1 MLNRLYGRRIARVD
15 DASVSSVVAQ
25 LIAEESY
32 DYKRWCELLPEGSL
46 RLLRAVAREGIA
58 RDITSAAFVVQ
69 HGLRAPSSVSV
80 ALERLMDGEML
91 CRRDDGYAVY
101 DQLFGLWLAER

>member
-1 MLNRLYGRRIARVD
+1 MNRLYGRRIARID
-15 DASVSSVVAQ
+15 DAAVSSVIAQ
-25 LIAEESY
+25 LVAEESY

-58 RDITSAAFVVQ
+58 KDITSAAFVAR
-69 HGLRAPSSVSV
+69 HDLRASSSVAV

-101 DQLFGLWLAER
+101 DQLFGLWLAAQ